1 MYKFSFF
8 RLPGTQ
14 RRELLAAREFE
25 AVPLHPSVQQ
35 ELDRMCV
42 TEARTTSWPR
52 SVPQL
57 FLHVLRSLRRLV
69 GELAARSAIQA
80 LIVLAAVLVTRTVF
94 QAKISLQSA
103 LGLIAVYLVLKLS
116 KVGLDYAGFCLRLQ
130 LHRGIQIS
138 LLSLVNEKLSRLSPV
153 GRAAFSKGQL
163 KTLVGSDVES
173 VEDFLSPAIEQ
184 WIALAVSCVVVV
196 PALLI
201 LSGPSGVIALLA
213 GLALVPVAVVGS
225 FGVEFFQHRAQAM
238 QDRLA
243 TVVGEWVKNI
253 RLVRFIGW
261 GRLLED
267 EVQAT
272 QQRYILLSA
281 LRHGTSVVIWALSS
295 WWTLVPLLVLFSLSS
310 LRNTPLNLVEVFS
323 SFWLLDHLMVQV
335 LYIPHSITA
344 LGAAVAGGVRL
355 LDLFSQPELADHFVP
370 VPHETAV
377 RQKTFPRAVALLLR
391 NLTVRHGTVD
401 AVVDLST
408 RIVLTQRTAIVGAV
422 GSGKSSL
429 LEAIIGELPFSSGEI
444 EVEFEDGTRGPLW
457 QRDLY
462 DAFRAQIAYSP
473 QQPFLSNSSLALN
486 IDLSGAA
493 SPDAVQMAVMAAQL
507 SSDILL
513 FQRGL
518 QEEVGES
525 GINLSGGQR
534 QRVSLARAF
543 LSERP
548 LLVLDDPLSAV
559 DPNTERALMAEILQ
573 RSAGLVIVSHRL
585 GELYCCDRVL
595 VLEQGRV
602 VEDGEPA
609 VLAQRPDSSFRKYLE
624 AVEGHGE

>member
-1 MYKFSFF
+1 VK
-8 RLPGTQ
+8 
-14 RRELLAAREFE
+14 
-25 AVPLHPSVQQ
+25 QQ
-35 ELDRMCV
+35 LEQLCA
-42 TEARTTSWPR
+42 TEAHTTVWPR

-57 FLHVLRSLRRLV
+57 FLYVLRSLRRLV
-69 GELAARSAIQA
+69 VELAARSALQA
-80 LIVLAAVLVTRTVF
+80 LIVLAAVIVAREVF
-94 QAKISLQSA
+94 QGKIALDSA
-103 LGLIAVYLVLKLS
+103 LGLVALYLFLKLA
-116 KVGLDYAGFCLRLQ
+116 KVSLEYSGFCRRLQ
-130 LHRGIQIS
+130 LHRGIQIA
-138 LLSLVNEKLSRLSPV
+138 LLALVNEKLSRLSPV

-184 WIALAVSCVVVV
+184 WVSLAVSCVVVV
-196 PALLI
+196 PALLL
-201 LSGPSGVIALLA
+201 LSGAVGVLALLA
-213 GLALVPVAVVGS
+213 GLALVPIAVVGS
-225 FGVEFFQHRAQAM
+225 FGVEFFQRRAQAL

-253 RLVRFIGW
+253 RLVRFVGW
-261 GRLLED
+261 SRLLEG

-281 LRHGTSVVIWALSS
+281 LRHAMAVVIWALSS
-295 WWTLVPLLVLFSLSS
+295 WWTLVPLLALFILSS
-310 LRNTPLNLVEVFS
+310 LRDSPLNLVEVFS

-335 LYIPHSITA
+335 LYIPVSITA

-355 LDLFSQPELADHFVP
+355 LDLFSQPELADHIVP
-370 VPHETAV
+370 VKHETSV
-377 RQKTFPRAVALLLR
+377 RHRAPPRAVALVLR
-391 NLTVRHGTVD
+391 NLSVRHGAVD
-401 AVVDLST
+401 AIVDFST
-408 RIVLTQRTAIVGAV
+408 RIELTQRTAIVGAV
-422 GSGKSSL
+422 GSGKTSL
-429 LEAIIGELPFSSGEI
+429 LEALIGELPCASGEI
-444 EVEFEDGTRGPLW
+444 EVEFADGTRGPLW
-457 QRDLY
+457 QRDVY
-462 DAFRAQIAYSP
+462 EDFRSQLAYSP

-486 IDLSGAA
+486 IDLSGLA
-493 SPDAVQMAVMAAQL
+493 SPDTVQMAVMAAQL
-507 SSDILL
+507 SSDLLL
-513 FQRGL
+513 FPRGL

-543 LSERP
+543 LSMRP

-573 RSAGLVIVSHRL
+573 RSAGLIIVSHRL

-609 VLAQRPDSSFRKYLE
+609 VLAQQPDSSFRKYLE
-624 AVEGHGE
+624 AVEHHGE